1 MATFD
6 VRTEVIMHWDVI
18 EVNPAGNRTLAV
30 KFSDGLTGTFRLDPS
45 YCTGVFSSL
54 LDDKLL
60 EQATVQYGAV
70 AWSNGLD
77 LAPDTMYEEIR
88 RSPARHYEVG
98 QHQVTQE
105 PAAA

>member
-1 MATFD
+1 VTDGFN
-6 VRTEVIMHWDVI
+6 RNERSPSTEIRI
-18 EVNPAGNRTLAV
+18 
-30 KFSDGLTGTFRLDPS
+30 SFRLDPS

-77 LAPDTMYEEIR
+77 LAPDTM
-88 RSPARHYEVG
+88 S
-98 QHQVTQE
+98 
-105 PAAA
+105 AAKKM

>member
-1 MATFD
+1 
-6 VRTEVIMHWDVI
+6 MHWDVV
-18 EVNPAGNRTLAV
+18 EVKPIGNRTLAV
-30 KFSDGLTGTFRLDPS
+30 KFSDGLTGTFRLDAS

-70 AWSNGLD
+70 VWSNGLD

-88 RSPARHYEVG
+88 QSPARHYDVG
-98 QHQVTQE
+98 QRQATQKL
-105 PAAA
+105 AAA